1 MSDLL
6 PLRVALYLRIST
18 KDGRQDSDNQRLQL
32 QALCERSGYQI
43 VETYIDNESG
53 RKGKRER
60 EAFSRLFTDAAQRQF
75 DLVLFWSLDRFS
87 REGIRK
93 TIHYLQQLDGFG
105 VRFKSFTEPYLD
117 TGNELVATIVL
128 AVLSYIAQQEA
139 IKISERTKAGL
150 ARTVKQGTKLGRP
163 PKYDQYKETLQ
174 QLKTEGASIRQ
185 MHAATKLS
193 TSTIQDYLRRLG
205 AEKDCTSL
213 TTITPTSKNYQI
225 DN

>member
-1 MSDLL
+1 MSTPL
-6 PLRVALYLRIST
+6 PLRVALYLRVST
-18 KDGRQDSDNQRLQL
+18 KDGRQDSDNQLLQL
-32 QALCERSGYQI
+32 QALCDRSGYQI
-43 VETYIDNESG
+43 IETYIDNESG

-60 EAFSRLFTDAAQRQF
+60 TAFSQLFTDAAQRQF

-139 IKISERTKAGL
+139 VKISERTKAGL

-163 PKYDQYKETLQ
+163 SKYTQHKATLQ
-174 QLKTEGASIRQ
+174 QLKADGAPIRH

-193 TSTIQDYLRRLG
+193 TSTIQDYLKRLA
-205 AEKDCTSL
+205 AENSHN
-213 TTITPTSKNYQI
+213 SSNVS
-225 DN
+225 